1 MVWEIYELKIADDGL
16 GYWFISE
23 GPRGRIKKAIE
34 FQWMRGLGTSTF
46 NLAFGDFIEGSDQL
60 NDRSVSNNRDR
71 LKVLHTVIEA
81 VVDFLKY
88 HPRSIVLI
96 KANSL
101 ARARLYQMMIS
112 SVWKSIEPRYEVQ
125 GKHGTY
131 WIPFVKGLNY
141 SEFIV
146 YKKIM

>member
-1 MVWEIYELKIADDGL
+1 MEWEIYRLTITGDGL
-16 GYWFISE
+16 RYWFVSE

-34 FQWMRGLGTSTF
+34 FQWMRGLGSSTY
-46 NLAFGDFIEGSDQL
+46 NLAFGDFIEGSVQL
-60 NDRSVSNNRDR
+60 NDRSLSNNQDR
-71 LKVLHTVIEA
+71 LKVLHTVATAVIE
-81 VVDFLKY
+81 FLND

-112 SVWKSIEPRYEVQ
+112 SVWKEIEPLYEIQ
-125 GKHGTY
+125 GKHRIY

-146 YKKIM
+146 YKKIA